1 MASSRNSYHFDF
13 IKAYG
18 EDIGSADVVFPLD
31 DVESIE
37 INGKRQRGYCG
48 HVGETGKSSDGLYY
62 RVHLSDY
69 TFWVDPADYHDLM
82 DFLHE
87 RQKAAIEVVKQHQA
101 ERDAYHQRHAE
112 QLLAGVTADPITD
125 DIYWCYI
132 QGRPDADLQKKFT
145 KLAAAIAKK
154 CEEHGGRLY
163 KTAAKSAKYA
173 IIADY
178 RYYTDDNFSYPR
190 ENGYKVVT
198 LEQAVEYMGLQKLW
212 DGTVI
217 ESRLKEHATVLARPR
232 RTHGASITLTMP
244 DVSQAIEDRKQEKE
258 KEAAPQKKERAK
270 YPPRRPV
277 EYTPPAKNPAA
288 AEPLPSAE
296 PVDTMMAAYNKNP
309 KGYTRQMKITKVLAP
324 ILCILAAVLML
335 LSPIISAIVYLIG
348 LWLSTLPRT
357 LDEKLS
363 GQPVTPIYKRK
374 AVIAVFAVLVIWF
387 ILCISV
393 Q

>member
-87 RQKAAIEVVKQHQA
+87 RQKAAIEVIKQHQA

-145 KLAAAIAKK
+145 KLTAAIAKK

-217 ESRLKEHATVLARPR
+217 ESRLKEYAAVLAHPR
-232 RTHGASITLTMP
+232 RTHGTSITLTMP
-244 DVSQAIEDRKQEKE
+244 DISQAIEDRKQEKE
-258 KEAAPQKKERAK
+258 KETAPQKKERVK
-270 YPPRRPV
+270 YPPRRSA
-277 EYTPPAKNPAA
+277 EYTLPADNPAA
-288 AEPLPSAE
+288 AEPLPPAE

-309 KGYTRQMKITKVLAP
+309 KGYTRQMKIMKVLAP
-324 ILCILAAVLML
+324 ILCVLAAVLML
-335 LSPIISAIVYLIG
+335 VSPIPFAVLYLIG
-348 LWLSTLPRT
+348 VGLGTMPRT
-357 LDEKLS
+357 FNEKNAE
-363 GQPVTPIYKRK
+363 QPVTPIYKRK
-374 AVIAVFAVLVIWF
+374 AVIIAFAILVIWF

>member
-1 MASSRNSYHFDF
+1 MASARNSYHFDF

-18 EDIGSADVVFPLD
+18 EDIGSADVMFPLD

-37 INGKRQRGYCG
+37 INGTRQRGYCG

-87 RQKAAIEVVKQHQA
+87 RQKAAIEVIKQHQA
-101 ERDAYHQRHAE
+101 ERDAYHQRHAQ
-112 QLLAGVTADPITD
+112 QLLAGVTSDPITD

-132 QGRPDADLQKKFT
+132 QGSPDANLQNKFT
-145 KLAAAIAKK
+145 KLTAAIAKK

-173 IIADY
+173 IMADY
-178 RYYTDDNFSYPR
+178 RYYTDDDFSFRR

-198 LEQAVEYMGLQKLW
+198 LEQAVEYMDLQKLW

-217 ESRLKEHATVLARPR
+217 ETRLKEYAADLARPR
-232 RTHGASITLTMP
+232 RTHGTSITLTMP
-244 DVSQAIEDRKQEKE
+244 DISQSIEEREKIE
-258 KEAAPQKKERAK
+258 ESTPQKTERVK
-270 YPPRRPV
+270 YPSHRPA
-277 EYTPPAKNPAA
+277 EYTPPTEKPK
-288 AEPLPSAE
+288 SAE
-296 PVDTMMAAYNKNP
+296 PADAMMAAYKKNP
-309 KGYTRQMKITKVLAP
+309 NGYMRQMKITKVLAP
-324 ILCILAAVLML
+324 ILCILGAVLML

-357 LDEKLS
+357 FNEKLS
-363 GQPVTPIYKRK
+363 GQPVTSIYKRK
-374 AVIAVFAVLVIWF
+374 AVIVAFVILVIWF